1 MKPVRIS
8 LETFAG
14 DLETYLNGTEEN
26 ELVLTKDGKPAYV
39 LIGHARAAAWFEAVL
54 DMVTTEAIEAEDDNG
69 EGREAQ
75 GNDEPETNATS
86 NNGNDDGVNG

>member
-8 LETFAG
+8 LETFSG

-54 DMVTTEAIEAEDDNG
+54 DMVTTKAMEAEGDDG
-69 EGREAQ
+69 EGPEAK
-75 GNDEPETNATS
+75 GNDEPETNATP